1 MRYLAVVLFIVINP
15 FPCCAQYSEQYRAC
29 EEKAKTQTQMHAC
42 ANEEAT
48 GADAELNDVYRKV
61 MSKAASQP
69 EAVSKI
75 ESAERAWITYR
86 DAYMEAM
93 YPAKDKQAE
102 YGSIFPMEVDL
113 LRAKLTHQQ
122 VGALKELLERF
133 GK

>member
-1 MRYLAVVLFIVINP
+1 MKGKTQTARLIVGVPARLASAGIPTRRIAVMRYLAVVLFIVINP

-93 YPAKDKQAE
+93 YPAK
-102 YGSIFPMEVDL
+102 
-113 LRAKLTHQQ
+113 
-122 VGALKELLERF
+122 
-133 GK
+133 